1 MKKFTLYLEDEKHAM
16 IKELASK
23 NKTTLNDLINGFI
36 DTATANDQMYSM
48 ELRFNSNINS
58 LVEVL
63 STQDESLKRLIA
75 WHKIHAE
82 LLKDILDIEYEGE
95 NDYV

>member
-1 MKKFTLYLEDEKHAM
+1 ML
-16 IKELASK
+16 KELS
-23 NKTTLNDLINGFI
+23 NKKDKTLNELINGFI

-58 LVEVL
+58 LVRVL
-63 STQDESLKRLIA
+63 STQDESLKHLIA

-82 LLKDILDIEYEGE
+82 MLKDILEIEYEE
-95 NDYV
+95 D